1 MEDATTLS
9 WSSAAVS
16 SFVSRDVWID
26 FLNFDLVSVQFL
38 KKNSDL
44 VQNELGLV
52 WFEKLHII
60 VIYNS

>member
-1 MEDATTLS
+1 M
-9 WSSAAVS
+9 S

-52 WFEKLHII
+52 WFGLKNCIL
-60 VIYNS
+60 